1 MTKQIVKA
9 KLVFLAAGVAGSAK
23 ILYQSREK
31 GLAVSQKI
39 GQHVVFS
46 GMANGLLKDLT
57 DAAQLQGLDE
67 EESSFHTNFKVFH
80 FLECL

>member
-1 MTKQIVKA
+1 MTKRTVKA

-31 GLAVSQKI
+31 GLALSQKL

-57 DAAQLQGLDE
+57 DAAQFQGLSE
-67 EESSFHTNFKVFH
+67 EDSNFHTKFKVF
-80 FLECL
+80 